1 MLPICR
7 LLARRKIRPQPAKPI
22 SIMVQ
27 VEASG
32 TVARTEESKVT
43 APPDGPEIVSNSVS
57 EKGPSI
63 GSETVTGGTK
73 NPNAIELNGSKK
85 FCEAKSVASP
95 NGTFKG
101 S

>member
-1 MLPICR
+1 M
-7 LLARRKIRPQPAKPI
+7 
-22 SIMVQ
+22 
-27 VEASG
+27 
-32 TVARTEESKVT
+32 T

-63 GSETVTGGTK
+63 GPETVTDGTK
-73 NPNAIELNGSKK
+73 NPKVMTLDGS
-85 FCEAKSVASP
+85 EKSCDATSVVSP